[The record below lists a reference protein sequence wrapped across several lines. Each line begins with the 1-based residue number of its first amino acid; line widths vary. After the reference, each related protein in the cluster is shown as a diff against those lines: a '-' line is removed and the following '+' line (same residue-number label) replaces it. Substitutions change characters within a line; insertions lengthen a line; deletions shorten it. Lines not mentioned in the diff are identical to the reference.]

1 LVNRTDRIVPARWG
15 FRRHNLRNTA
25 RVSWFRINRGRL
37 EYRGR
42 ITREPFTTWA
52 ATGDGLE
59 AVARVAHGIR
69 FSILGPSRSAR
80 RRLWRALEAASR
92 TESIVAAFR
101 VEAACYMRLLA
112 DLSYADALPR
122 ANIALHRLVLAPRA
136 MISGRAHKGVAERLA
151 KAPALAGLDEAVR
164 TFFLNQLVI
173 EMDAA
178 LQKASPSPR
187 RSIYATDEWS
197 CVGVSVGTVWV
208 DRILAGPDGTGH
220 VFMYEFPRQGL
231 RRRGRKALE
240 AAIAQMA
247 ASVSSLSRGER
258 AALVRSASLR

>member
-1 LVNRTDRIVPARWG
+1 MPARWG
-15 FRRHNLRNTA
+15 FRRHNLRNTSP
-25 RVSWFRINRGRL
+25 VSWFRVNRGRL

-42 ITREPFTTWA
+42 ITRDPFTKWTA
-52 ATGDGLE
+52 SGDGLE
-59 AVARVAHGIR
+59 AVARVARGIR
-69 FSILGPSRSAR
+69 FSILGSSRSAR

-101 VEAACYMRLLA
+101 VEATRYMQILA
-112 DLSYADALPR
+112 DISYADALPR
-122 ANIALHRLVLAPRA
+122 AHIALHRLVLAPRA
-136 MISGRAHKGVAERLA
+136 MISGRAHAGVSERLA
-151 KAPALAGLDEAVR
+151 QAPALAGLDEALR

-187 RSIYATDEWS
+187 RSIHAHDEWA

-231 RRRGRKALE
+231 PRRGRKALE
-240 AAIAQMA
+240 AAIVQMA
-247 ASVSSLSRGER
+247 ATVSSLSRGER